1 MWICFLR
8 IKSPLLI
15 VNMPNPNVLFVGPD
29 NSKGGIGAVL
39 NVYSRNLP
47 NFQLLTTFSSDPNQN
62 RILYFLKSLS
72 TLINKLL
79 NDKCV
84 NIVHIHSASNGSF
97 LRKSIVLLIA
107 KTFSRKAVLHIHG
120 GSFKEY
126 LASSPLRS
134 KYIIAILKM
143 ADVVIC
149 LSEEWLMYFKTQ
161 VGLKN
166 VVVLSNPIELPKL
179 SNKQKEHER
188 IELLFLGA
196 IVPAKGIF
204 DLLEYLS
211 TNKYFISNR
220 LRLHICGEGDKQQ
233 LDKLLQRHNI
243 AEAVVKHGW
252 VQNDL
257 KSNLM
262 NMMDVFILPSYVEAL
277 PMSIL
282 EAMSYGKPIISTRVG
297 GIPSLVKE
305 GYNGWLYNPKNI
317 QVLDNII
324 EEIVTD
330 KGKMKMYGQNSRTE
344 ALKYDIQTIAKKLNS
359 IYEQVLN
366 YN

>member
-1 MWICFLR
+1 
-8 IKSPLLI
+8 
-15 VNMPNPNVLFVGPD
+15 MPTPKVLFVGPD

-39 NVYSRNLP
+39 NIYGKNLP
-47 NFQLLTTFSSDPNQN
+47 DFQLLTTSSSDPAKN
-62 RILYFLKSLS
+62 RIIYFLKSLFKLIAK
-72 TLINKLL
+72 LINYSSI
-79 NDKCV
+79 

-107 KTFSRKAVLHIHG
+107 KTFSRKVVLHIHG

-134 KYIIAILKM
+134 KYIVAILKM

-179 SNKQKEHER
+179 SNRQKGHET

-196 IVPAKGIF
+196 VVPAKGIF
-204 DLLEYLS
+204 DLLEYLA

-220 LRLHICGEGDKQQ
+220 LRLHICGEGDKHQV
-233 LDKLLQRHNI
+233 DMLLQKHNMTDNVI
-243 AEAVVKHGW
+243 QYGW
-252 VQNDL
+252 VQNEL

-305 GYNGWLYNPKNI
+305 DYNGWLYNPNDI

-324 EEIVTD
+324 EEIATD
-330 KGKMKMYGQNSRTE
+330 KGKMKVYGHNSRTE
-344 ALKYDIQTIAKKLNS
+344 AFKYDIHTIAKKLNS

>member
-1 MWICFLR
+1 
-8 IKSPLLI
+8 
-15 VNMPNPNVLFVGPD
+15 MPTPKVLFVGPD

-39 NVYSRNLP
+39 NIYAKNLP
-47 NFQLLTTFSSDPNQN
+47 NFQLLTTSSSDPAKY
-62 RILYFLKSLS
+62 RIIYFLKSLFK
-72 TLINKLL
+72 LIAKLI
-79 NDKCV
+79 DDSSI

-97 LRKSIVLLIA
+97 LRKSIVLLLA
-107 KTFSRKAVLHIHG
+107 KALSRKVVLHIHG

-134 KYIIAILKM
+134 KYIVAILKM

-166 VVVLSNPIELPKL
+166 VVVLSNPIELPNL
-179 SNKQKEHER
+179 SNRQKGHET

-196 IVPAKGIF
+196 VVPAKGIF
-204 DLLEYLS
+204 DLLEYLA

-243 AEAVVKHGW
+243 TDGVVQHGW
-252 VQNDL
+252 VQNTF

-305 GYNGWLYNPKNI
+305 EYNGWLYNPNEI

-330 KGKMKMYGQNSRTE
+330 KGKMKAYGQNSRTE
-344 ALKYDIQTIAKKLNS
+344 ALKYDIQTIAKQLNS